1 MAISDKIKQ
10 HRKRLGIT
18 QRELAETLGVS
29 VQAISKWETG
39 NGIPDVSALIPL
51 ARELHITTDELLD
64 FHDRR
69 QELEKLW
76 HKTLMTYGDG
86 SKEVYDW
93 TCEALK
99 EFPKDE
105 TFLYRRAVE
114 ARFLYENTDKG
125 DPDRNAWFRKHH
137 AQLLSVMG
145 LYPEWDWPISE
156 MVYLLVAAD
165 RKHDAI
171 VYAKRAVKEEQDML
185 LKLCLEGEELLHL
198 RQVRVEKMFRDLL
211 NELRC
216 DDRVFLDIEE
226 QLIQTVIPDGN
237 YLYYFDLLM
246 MIEMKRAEISVT
258 EKEYDRALIHLEKA
272 FAYARKEDASPS
284 GKFTCHLFDTIP
296 FRNYKE
302 ADHPSLAEQFRF
314 ILTNNKLLS
323 VLEHRNAYQRLIRQ
337 VDACIQY
344 GEKGLYPVKDTDET
358 TFPLSEFLD
367 LMEIAKTDMEA
378 SEQLAMSEA
387 LVMETVNGS
396 IYRTL
401 VTDPLPY
408 ATDAVSE
415 MVQTMKAQGNIE
427 IKRLVC
433 YRQDGFFVMPEAAVL
448 RILCALHR
456 NNAEAPLL
464 LSGNSGLL
472 KRKIKETF
480 PSYLQKFLYCKP
492 DAADLFETEEYDGK
506 SCEDL
511 LCLGQ
516 QILTEYRQNG
526 TLSNRAEIVLLRTS
540 KGNTYYH
547 YDSDFSTATHE
558 ALIDELIDQRDTY
571 VTHMVCM
578 GANGGLDLGKFRL
591 RDRLF
596 DLDERNGGTKILLQ
610 GFDNLHFRT
619 LFSCFSSHK
628 LANISRQNELNIRI
642 KRLERERIE
651 DYLSFFDRVS
661 SNSLLCY
668 CTNFHRTQDEVDT
681 FFKSAFDGGKAM
693 MEFARN
699 EGKQFALEGRIQGY
713 LVYCDDEVVGWCQA
727 KDKTS
732 YRYLGTGVPID
743 ADKAGEVIGISCLV
757 IDDNHRGRGIGSALL
772 EYVANEERNRGYKY
786 LEAYPSRGCLWN
798 DAIFDDMIRL
808 YEKQGFVT
816 VVKRD
821 DWRIIQKELCPAE

>member
-1 MAISDKIKQ
+1 MAISDKIKE
-10 HRKRLGIT
+10 HRKKLGIT
-18 QRELAETLGVS
+18 QRELAEALGVS

-39 NGIPDVSALIPL
+39 GGIPDVSALVPL
-51 ARELHITTDELLD
+51 ARELHVTTDELLD

-86 SKEVYDW
+86 SKEVYDF

-114 ARFLYENTDKG
+114 ARFLYENTDKS

-137 AQLLSVMG
+137 AQLLSVMR
-145 LYPEWDWPISE
+145 LHPEWDWTISE
-156 MVYLLVAAD
+156 MVDLLVAAD
-165 RKHDAI
+165 RKHDA
-171 VYAKRAVKEEQDML
+171 VMYAKRANSEKQYIL
-185 LKLCLEGEELLHL
+185 LKQCLEGEELRHH
-198 RQVRVEKMFRDLL
+198 RQTRVEKMFRDLL

-216 DDRVFLDIEE
+216 EDRVFLDMEE

-237 YLYYFDLLM
+237 YLYYYDLLM

-258 EKEYDRALIHLEKA
+258 EKEYDWALSHLEKA

-284 GKFTCHLFDTIP
+284 GKFTCPLFSTLSFHNNRDEDLPTTI
-296 FRNYKE
+296 
-302 ADHPSLAEQFRF
+302 EQFHYF
-314 ILTNNKLLS
+314 LTNSKSFTPLHRRNTYKKLL
-323 VLEHRNAYQRLIRQ
+323 RQ
-337 VDACIQY
+337 AEACMKY
-344 GEKGLYPVKDTDET
+344 GSLGLYPVKDTDET
-358 TFPLSEFLD
+358 TFSLSEFLD
-367 LMEIAKTDMEA
+367 LMEIAKTDMEV

-387 LVMETVNGS
+387 LVLETVNGS

-415 MVQTMKAQGNIE
+415 VVQTMKAQGNIE

-433 YRQDGFFVMPEAAVL
+433 LRQDGFFVMPKPAVL
-448 RILCALHR
+448 RLFCALHR

-492 DAADLFETEEYDGK
+492 DAVDLFEAEEYDGN

-511 LCLGQ
+511 LRLGR
-516 QILTEYRQNG
+516 QILAEQRQNG
-526 TLSNRAEIVLLRTS
+526 TLCKGTEIILLRS
-540 KGNTYYH
+540 VKGNVYYH
-547 YDSDFSTATHE
+547 SDPDFLTATHE
-558 ALIDELIDQRDTY
+558 ALIDELIDQGDTY

-578 GANGGLDLGKFRL
+578 GANGGLDLGNFRL

-619 LFSCFSSHK
+619 LFSCFPSRK
-628 LANISRQNELNIRI
+628 LTDLSKQNERNIRI
-642 KRLERERIE
+642 KRLGRENVD
-651 DYLSFFDRVS
+651 DYLAFFDRIS
-661 SNSLLCY
+661 AGSLVCY
-668 CTNFHRTQDEVDT
+668 GTHFHRTAEEDDASLRPGV
-681 FFKSAFDGGKAM
+681 
-693 MEFARN
+693 
-699 EGKQFALEGRIQGY
+699 EGEQALRAYWREEGRRFVLEGRIQGY
-713 LVYCDDEVVGWCQA
+713 LVYRDQEVIGWCQA
-727 KDKTS
+727 KDKTG
-732 YRYLGTGVPID
+732 YRYLGANIPPATE
-743 ADKAGEVIGISCLV
+743 KAGEVIGIACLV
-757 IDDNHRGRGIGSALL
+757 IQEGHRGQGIASMLL
-772 EYVANEERNRGYKY
+772 DYIAGDARNRGYQR
-786 LEAYPSRGCLWN
+786 LEAYPGRCLYGKEFE
-798 DAIFDDMIRL
+798 DTVRF

-816 VVKRD
+816 VAQREN
-821 DWRIIQKELCPAE
+821 WRLMQKELCPAE